1 MSDSN
6 NPDAAGNRVVSMRIN
21 LSTGA
26 NADQPIYTNY
36 SALELAAGTLFM
48 DFGFLEPRV
57 ISAVAAAARQGAKL
71 PEQLNG
77 KLVARLV
84 LNCSSCCGFS
94 FIFSTAPIQHS
105 KFFWYRSAPH
115 ANRKQNTPARAGVWV
130 IKVGV

>member
-6 NPDAAGNRVVSMRIN
+6 NPDVAGNRVVSMRIN
-21 LSTGA
+21 LTTGT

-84 LNCSSCCGFS
+84 LSLEAAQNLQQQLQQILAAAAALPRPPGAAGDKPS
-94 FIFSTAPIQHS
+94 QH
-105 KFFWYRSAPH
+105 
-115 ANRKQNTPARAGVWV
+115 
-130 IKVGV
+130 

>member
-21 LSTGA
+21 LTTGT

-84 LNCSSCCGFS
+84 LRLRFQG
-94 FIFSTAPIQHS
+94 
-105 KFFWYRSAPH
+105 R
-115 ANRKQNTPARAGVWV
+115 PARRATSPPKTSSSVCRMA
-130 IKVGV
+130 